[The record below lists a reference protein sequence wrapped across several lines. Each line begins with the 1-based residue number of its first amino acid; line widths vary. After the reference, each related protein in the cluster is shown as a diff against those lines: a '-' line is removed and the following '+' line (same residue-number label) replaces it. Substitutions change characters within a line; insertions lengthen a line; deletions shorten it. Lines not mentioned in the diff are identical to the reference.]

1 MILDLFIYII
11 QFYINQNTFLP
22 GFIIRKKSSDNYLVM
37 ASEGIQSYPFQ
48 SMNRFD
54 FQNTNTYE
62 GCDIDTY

>member
-1 MILDLFIYII
+1 
-11 QFYINQNTFLP
+11 
-22 GFIIRKKSSDNYLVM
+22 M

-62 GCDIDTY
+62 GCDIDTYLKK